1 MLGRRRCPR
10 ASQAGRASRGV
21 LSHVIRRFLPL
32 SVVLSLLLAACG
44 GGGAT
49 PTPSLS
55 AKEIITR
62 GLTATSTLKSF
73 HLETSLEGNL
83 KVPQMGGT
91 VALKGTSFRG
101 DFDLA
106 KKLVS
111 LSFAMP
117 SLLGIQG
124 QVIATSD
131 AAYVKTS
138 LTGEKWQ
145 KQAIPSGQAASG
157 VQDPSKGIAEIQK
170 FLDKDGVQSKNLAD
184 AVCGTST
191 CRQVELT
198 IPSALLDH
206 AAGRT
211 GASPATVGSGSVSSV
226 LGPALVIDMLF
237 DASKL
242 YLTSVT
248 TSIDSKEIGS
258 FTLTLTLSKFD
269 QPVTITPPPA
279 DQVETG
285 GSGLT
290 LP

>member
-1 MLGRRRCPR
+1 M
-10 ASQAGRASRGV
+10 GV
-21 LSHVIRRFLPL
+21 LRRVIRRFLPL

-55 AKEIITR
+55 AREIITR
-62 GLTATSTLKSF
+62 GLTATGTVKSF
-73 HLETSLEGNL
+73 HLETSLEGNI
-83 KVPQMGGT
+83 KIPQMGGT
-91 VALKGTSFRG
+91 VALKGTTFKG

-106 KKLVS
+106 NKLVS

-124 QVIATSD
+124 QVIATSE

-145 KQAIPSGQAASG
+145 KQAIPAGQAASG
-157 VQDPSKGIAEIQK
+157 VQDPSKAIAELQK
-170 FLDKDGVQSKNLAD
+170 FLDKDGVQSKKLAD
-184 AVCGTST
+184 AACGTST
-191 CRQVELT
+191 CHQVELT
-198 IPSALLDH
+198 IPSTLLDQ
-206 AAGRT
+206 AAGAV
-211 GASPATVGSGSVSSV
+211 GASPAAVASGSGSVSSV

-237 DASKL
+237 DTSKL

-258 FTLTLTLSKFD
+258 FTLTVTLSKFD